1 MSTGCFTA
9 AQRISCHTMNADL
22 FKPAP
27 ERGGPQQTSAPAKN
41 SRNKHDQPKPELA
54 QVVTDLKTG
63 RSYIKGKLLGKV
75 RAFHT
80 FSSPLFSFSMCLC
93 VAASVLTEEADGSRI

>member
-80 FSSPLFSFSMCLC
+80 FFFAPSLLFHVSVRRC
-93 VAASVLTEEADGSRI
+93 VGFD